1 MPIEP
6 KTAVINPGKLEGLQD
21 KRSSDSVP
29 SADHRSPRP
38 PSSADPRPPGPPSSA
53 DPRPPGPPSSADP
66 RPPGPP
72 SSADLHPVTR
82 PASSAD
88 LPPVSRLLDELKHF
102 DREKNLRKVKI
113 EISLESGGGWEQ
125 GRRLS
130 DSSLEVTE
138 AARHGGDNFK
148 YGPDHY
154 ESALGKKLFVE

>member
-1 MPIEP
+1 MTIEP
-6 KTAVINPGKLEGLQD
+6 KTSVINPGKLKRLQD
-21 KRSSDSVP
+21 ERSPDSVP
-29 SADHRSPRP
+29 SADPRPPSP
-38 PSSADPRPPGPPSSA
+38 PSSADPRPPGPL
-53 DPRPPGPPSSADP
+53 
-66 RPPGPP
+66 

-82 PASSAD
+82 PAPSAD

-138 AARHGGDNFK
+138 AARYGGDNFK

-154 ESALGKKLFVE
+154 ESALGKKLFVESNHKILYFD

>member
-38 PSSADPRPPGPPSSA
+38 P
-53 DPRPPGPPSSADP
+53 
-66 RPPGPP
+66 
-72 SSADLHPVTR
+72 
-82 PASSAD
+82 SSAD

-130 DSSLEVTE
+130 ESSLEVTE
-138 AARHGGDNFK
+138 AARHVGENFK
-148 YGPDHY
+148 YGPDH
-154 ESALGKKLFVE
+154 